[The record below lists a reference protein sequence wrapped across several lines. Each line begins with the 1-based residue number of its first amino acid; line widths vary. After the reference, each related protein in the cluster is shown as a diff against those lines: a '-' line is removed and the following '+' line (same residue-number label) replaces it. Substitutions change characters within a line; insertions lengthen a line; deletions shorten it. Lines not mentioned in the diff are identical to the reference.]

1 MLALITLI
9 GRHLLLQI
17 KNRKLYF
24 LSDLLGSVSAVG
36 DCHRFGYG
44 TGRSKWITLGL
55 TWLAGFFLM
64 NPITLFLAAF
74 YTFLIFAQGSGGGII
89 QLAFLWSCANGRKKI
104 DAGEKREPDSRRY
117 QIFFYNLSVG
127 FLIYG
132 LASLAVWFIAD
143 YYFWIRLVVTVLMI
157 AFALMQAFWSG
168 MMPGKRAAGAARI
181 LWLFLVGGAVCAVC
195 AACPE
200 LVLADDGG
208 WSESG
213 GKLAGLLQNAGFS
226 TILGLTALTI
236 GLALGGPLA
245 VVVAG
250 SLILGGG
257 TFITG
262 LTNTEAG
269 DYVRKSSRQF
279 FFEPKNGENKTAL
292 CTATEIAS
300 FIAGFLNPA
309 VGSGG
314 TAAKVFYGGRV
325 ASDAVSLLGDL
336 GEAGAHIADYI
347 NGSEDVNAG
356 DLIWDAIGLTL
367 DICGLKDSVSDA
379 ADVFKDVDLQGEV
392 YEYVKKQGFL
402 DRYDELGQSRKT
414 ELSDLEADINV
425 RREAELDL
433 ERARHNAK
441 IESMEESLQKV
452 QNGEPGPW
460 TGLDSEVN
468 EKAIR
473 DAIAE
478 ENKQY
483 ADAMSEIRDK
493 YTKEQ
498 MEKGQEIVD
507 KYAAKEG
514 ELMEELAKEAVD
526 KGYEGAEFIEKM
538 KESFFPDSDNDQ
550 STE

>member
-1 MLALITLI
+1 M
-9 GRHLLLQI
+9 
-17 KNRKLYF
+17 
-24 LSDLLGSVSAVG
+24 
-36 DCHRFGYG
+36 
-44 TGRSKWITLGL
+44 
-55 TWLAGFFLM
+55 
-64 NPITLFLAAF
+64 
-74 YTFLIFAQGSGGGII
+74 
-89 QLAFLWSCANGRKKI
+89 
-104 DAGEKREPDSRRY
+104 
-117 QIFFYNLSVG
+117 
-127 FLIYG
+127 
-132 LASLAVWFIAD
+132 
-143 YYFWIRLVVTVLMI
+143 
-157 AFALMQAFWSG
+157 
-168 MMPGKRAAGAARI
+168 
-181 LWLFLVGGAVCAVC
+181 
-195 AACPE
+195 
-200 LVLADDGG
+200 
-208 WSESG
+208 
-213 GKLAGLLQNAGFS
+213 
-226 TILGLTALTI
+226 
-236 GLALGGPLA
+236 
-245 VVVAG
+245 
-250 SLILGGG
+250 
-257 TFITG
+257 
-262 LTNTEAG
+262 
-269 DYVRKSSRQF
+269 
-279 FFEPKNGENKTAL
+279 
-292 CTATEIAS
+292 
-300 FIAGFLNPA
+300 
-309 VGSGG
+309 
-314 TAAKVFYGGRV
+314 
-325 ASDAVSLLGDL
+325 
-336 GEAGAHIADYI
+336 
-347 NGSEDVNAG
+347 
-356 DLIWDAIGLTL
+356 
-367 DICGLKDSVSDA
+367 
-379 ADVFKDVDLQGEV
+379 